1 MIGKYTLLLNHSINL
16 AGYLCTRCIQKE
28 NKMKKSAIIISILI
42 TTLVLGTVAGV
53 VKAVSVSKT
62 NAKVQEL
69 EQTIQA
75 REELYKQTIE
85 EANTRLAEFQTN
97 PAGNPTASVISADKA
112 IQNARTA
119 VGSYGLTMSSPPVL
133 VNYNGSRAYEI
144 NSWEGIKLYVDSLS
158 GAVLFNSLTGS
169 AAKVVTDQEA
179 IQAALNYMPGYVFAS
194 ISKSVYN
201 GQQVDIVTFTSGDQ
215 VYVNLA
221 GQVVYLAQMQVQT
234 ASYYGGGG
242 GGGGGSGSSG
252 RGEREGGDD

>member
-1 MIGKYTLLLNHSINL
+1 
-16 AGYLCTRCIQKE
+16 
-28 NKMKKSAIIISILI
+28 MKKSAIIISILI

-53 VKAVSVSKT
+53 VKAVSASQT

-75 REELYKQTIE
+75 REDLYKQTIE
-85 EANTRLAEFQTN
+85 EANTRLAQFQAN
-97 PAGNPTASVISADKA
+97 PAGNPTASVISPDQA
-112 IQNARTA
+112 IQNAKAA
-119 VGSYGLTMSSPPVL
+119 VGSFGLTMSGTPEL

-169 AAKVVTDQEA
+169 AAKAVTDQEA
-179 IQAALNYMPGYVFAS
+179 IQAALNYMPGYTFAS

-201 GQQVDIVTFTSGDQ
+201 GQQVDIVAFTSGDQ

-242 GGGGGSGSSG
+242 GGGSDSSG

>member
-16 AGYLCTRCIQKE
+16 AGYLCNRCIQKE

-53 VKAVSVSKT
+53 VKAVSVSQT

-85 EANTRLAEFQTN
+85 EANTRLAQIQT
-97 PAGNPTASVISADKA
+97 NPTASAISPDQA
-112 IQNARTA
+112 IQNARSA
-119 VGSYGLTMSSPPVL
+119 VGSFGLTMSNPPEL

-169 AAKVVTDQEA
+169 AAKAVTDKEA
-179 IQAALNYMPGYVFAS
+179 IQAAMNYMPGYTFAS

-215 VYVNLA
+215 IYVNLA
-221 GQVVYLAQMQVQT
+221 GQVVYVVQMQVQT
-234 ASYYGGGG
+234 ASYGGG

-252 RGEREGGDD
+252 RGEREGGDDD

>member
-1 MIGKYTLLLNHSINL
+1 
-16 AGYLCTRCIQKE
+16 
-28 NKMKKSAIIISILI
+28 MKKSAIIISILI

-53 VKAVSVSKT
+53 VKAVSVSQT

-85 EANTRLAEFQTN
+85 EANTRLAQVQT
-97 PAGNPTASVISADKA
+97 NPTASTITPDQA

-119 VGSYGLTMSSPPVL
+119 VGSFGLTMSNPPEL
-133 VNYNGSRAYEI
+133 VNYNGSTAYEI

-169 AAKVVTDQEA
+169 AAKAVTDEEA
-179 IQAALNYMPGYVFAS
+179 IQAAMNYMPGYTFAS

-201 GQQVDIVTFTSGDQ
+201 DQQVNIVAFTSGDQ

-221 GQVVYLAQMQVQT
+221 GQVVYVVQMQVQT
-234 ASYYGGGG
+234 ASYGGG
-242 GGGGGSGSSG
+242 GGGGGSGFSG
-252 RGEREGGDD
+252 EGEHEGGDDD